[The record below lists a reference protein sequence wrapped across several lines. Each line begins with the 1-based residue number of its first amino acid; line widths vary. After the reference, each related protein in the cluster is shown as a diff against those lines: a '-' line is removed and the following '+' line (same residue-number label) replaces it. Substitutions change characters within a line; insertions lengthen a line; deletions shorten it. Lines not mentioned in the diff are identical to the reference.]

1 MLLTSTFE
9 VNFFV
14 EILSLF
20 TNVFFFFQKLNNHV
34 QFYEKGQGA

>member
-20 TNVFFFFQKLNNHV
+20 TNVFFFLSEIEQSCSVL
-34 QFYEKGQGA
+34 